1 MALDSKAISAK
12 ALSLDF
18 GVREIADAVASGDL
32 TPTDIAESVLA
43 RIDETEGKIQAF
55 SQYDAADVRAQAD
68 ALTAEA
74 AAGKLRGPLHGVPVS
89 IKEWFNVK
97 GFPNLMRGADTYIDT
112 QDATVVAR
120 LRDAG
125 AIIVGKTHTP
135 LNGSPPPTR
144 NPWNLEHTAGGT
156 SSGCG
161 ASVGAR
167 VVPISIGEQ
176 TSGSNLRPAAYC
188 GVGGIKPSYG
198 RLSRSGMWASGF
210 SRDHPGLIGL
220 NMADMA
226 LVMSVL
232 TGYDPGD
239 ESTNKFQ
246 PMPADLKMSEFAPP
260 SIGVVRNFFPEKT
273 QPVMQEAVEKSA
285 ATMSTAGATVKDVML
300 PPNYGLAWEAI
311 PMIGAEAATR
321 RAGEPAPTGSRAA
334 SRRAA
339 ELLPAPYYIQAR
351 RIRTWLNQE
360 VKMLMAT
367 EGLDALLMACA
378 PGPAPY
384 SLASTGDATLLQ
396 CWSFLGVPAITVN
409 GGLSP
414 EGLPLGLQMVA
425 PQGEDYALMR
435 VGAWSESALGLLP
448 APSF

>member
-1 MALDSKAISAK
+1 MAIQSK

-18 GVREIADAVASGDL
+18 GVREIATAVASGEL
-32 TPTDIAESVLA
+32 TPTDVAESVLA
-43 RIDETEGKIQAF
+43 RIDETEDKILAF
-55 SQYDAADVRAQAD
+55 SQYDPDLVRTEAAV
-68 ALTAEA
+68 LTAEA

-97 GFPNLMRGADTYIDT
+97 GFPNWMRGPDTHVDT
-112 QDATVVAR
+112 EDATVVRR
-120 LRDAG
+120 LREAG

-135 LNGSPPPTR
+135 LDGSPPPTR

-188 GVGGIKPSYG
+188 GVSGIKPSYG
-198 RLSRSGMWASGF
+198 RLSRAGMYASGY

-226 LVMSVL
+226 LVMSAL

-246 PMPADLKMSEFAPP
+246 PMAADLKMGEFTPP

-273 QPVMQEAVEKSA
+273 QPVMQEAIEKSA
-285 ATMSTAGATVKDVML
+285 ATMALAGATVKDVML
-300 PPNYGLAWEAI
+300 PADYGLAWTAI
-311 PMIGAEAATR
+311 SMIGAEAATR
-321 RAGEPAPTGSRAA
+321 RAGDPPANDARAA

-339 ELLPAPYYIQAR
+339 ELLPATYYIQAR

-360 VKMLMAT
+360 IKALMQSQ
-367 EGLDALLMACA
+367 GLDALLMACA
-378 PGPAPY
+378 PGAAPVG
-384 SLASTGDATLLQ
+384 LQSTGDATLLQ

-425 PQGEDYALMR
+425 PQGEDYELMR
-435 VGAWSESALGLLP
+435 VGAWSESTLGLLP
-448 APSF
+448 APAF

>member
-1 MALDSKAISAK
+1 MAVQSK

-18 GVREIADAVASGDL
+18 GVREIADAVASGEL
-32 TPTDIAESVLA
+32 TPTDVAESVLA
-43 RIDETEGKIQAF
+43 RIDVTEDKIHAF
-55 SQYDAADVRAQAD
+55 SQLDPDDVRAQA
-68 ALTAEA
+68 AVLTEEA
-74 AAGKLRGPLHGVPVS
+74 AAGKLRGPLHGVPVT

-97 GFPNLMRGADTYIDT
+97 GMPNLMKGDDAPIEPE
-112 QDATVVAR
+112 DATVVAR

-135 LNGSPPPTR
+135 VNGKMPPTR

-188 GVGGIKPSYG
+188 GVSGLKPSYG

-226 LVMSVL
+226 LVMSAI
-232 TGYDPGD
+232 TGYDPSD
-239 ESTNKFQ
+239 ETTNKFQ
-246 PMPADLKMSEFAPP
+246 PMSAELSMGGFAPP
-260 SIGVVRNFFPEKT
+260 SIGIVRNFFPEKT
-273 QPVMQEAVEKSA
+273 QPEMQDAIEKSA
-285 ATMSTAGATVKDVML
+285 ATMASAGATVKDIML
-300 PPNYGLAWEAI
+300 PADYDLAWTAI
-311 PMIGAEAATR
+311 SMIGAEAATR
-321 RAGEPAPTGSRAA
+321 LAGQPPATTGRAA
-334 SRRAA
+334 TRRAA
-339 ELLPAPYYIQAR
+339 ELLPATYYIQAR

-360 VKMLMAT
+360 IEALMAA
-367 EGLDALLMACA
+367 EGIDALLMACA
-378 PGPAPY
+378 PGAAPRG
-384 SLASTGDATLLQ
+384 LESTGDATLLQ

-425 PQGEDYALMR
+425 PQGQDYHLMQ
-435 VGAWSESALGLLP
+435 VGAWSESTLGLLP
-448 APSF
+448 APQLG